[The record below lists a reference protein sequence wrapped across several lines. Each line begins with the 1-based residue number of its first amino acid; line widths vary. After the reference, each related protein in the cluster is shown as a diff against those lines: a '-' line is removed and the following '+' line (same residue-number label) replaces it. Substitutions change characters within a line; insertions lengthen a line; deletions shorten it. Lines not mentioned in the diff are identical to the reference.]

1 MFQIIPEDLYRRLKK
16 HLEYVFTLPAVIAN
30 MENMR
35 PLWVAIALLLLNE
48 DTIST
53 FGGAKNLDGYLTERA
68 KLEGKQ
74 VHGVERLE
82 EQCSLLNGMDTD
94 MDIFVLNE
102 TLSEQERLR
111 KGIVKE
117 STFQKL
123 LDGYRQGNIDPKLLS
138 PISLSTKNASSG
150 LALKIEEYFQTN
162 LIEKRNKKMAARII
176 DLLKENPDAY
186 FFAFGLSH
194 FIGEDNIPDMIR
206 SAGFQV
212 EEVYEQVTPS
222 ATADGVFPK
231 PKPTSIMIFCLI
243 VGLTS
248 AFQY

>member
-1 MFQIIPEDLYRRLKK
+1 
-16 HLEYVFTLPAVIAN
+16 
-30 MENMR
+30 MR
-35 PLWVAIALLLLNE
+35 PVWVAITLLLLNK
-48 DTIST
+48 DIITG
-53 FGGAKNLDGYLTERA
+53 FVDAHLDGRALDDYLKEQA

-82 EQCSLLNGMDTD
+82 EQCSLLNGMDAD

-186 FFAFGLSH
+186 FFAFGLAH

-222 ATADGVFPK
+222 ATADGVFAE
-231 PKPTSIMIFCLI
+231 PTSIMIFCLI